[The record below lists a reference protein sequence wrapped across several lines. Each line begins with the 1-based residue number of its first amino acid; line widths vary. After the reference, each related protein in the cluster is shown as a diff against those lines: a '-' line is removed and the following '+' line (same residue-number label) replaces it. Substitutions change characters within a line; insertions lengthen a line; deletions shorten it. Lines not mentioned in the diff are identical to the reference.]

1 MGLRRGEGDVAGASP
16 AFRGFSG
23 RLVTVSFQTVIWGR
37 HGTPL
42 SLPTEATGAFQ
53 LHVVLET
60 AASRQ
65 LCSASPACG
74 TSSWSEQELG
84 HMFLLSESF

>member
-1 MGLRRGEGDVAGASP
+1 MAGASP
-16 AFRGFSG
+16 AFRGFSDH
-23 RLVTVSFQTVIWGR
+23 LVTVSFPTVAWVR

-60 AASRQ
+60 TASHQ
-65 LCSASPACG
+65 CCSTSPACG

-84 HMFLLSESF
+84 HVFLLSKSF